1 MNGFEM
7 LIETFLRRLV
17 VIGRDHQG
25 RVGASLLGIAGQGNG
40 FFGGVGAGAGDH
52 RNPAV
57 GGLQAH
63 VDHSPVFVMAEGRR
77 FPGGAARHQAVG
89 SLVDLPVDQ
98 AEEGI
103 LVDRLVLKRGD
114 QGDQRSRKHAKLP
127 CHSAPCRG
135 AMNPATLPS
144 EVGGGKPMRRGG
156 AMVLAVV
163 GGLLIFVLG
172 SLGGGREAQAGI
184 LSASDL
190 DLYRTAFHDAAAGQW
205 SEAAKL
211 AAGAKEPLPAKVIQW
226 LDLARP
232 QSGNSFAAIT
242 AFIRANPEWPN
253 QAGLQRQA
261 EAAMPLDLPAV
272 EVRAWFA
279 QHAPMSADGVG
290 RYVDALVAGGTP
302 AKAADVVRRF
312 WVEAGFASVDEETG
326 FRTRFKTQIRG
337 VDDWARL
344 DRLLWDHQ
352 STAARRLLPLVDD
365 GHRAV
370 ASARIALADDEPG
383 VAELVKRVPVVLAG
397 DSGLLYERLHW
408 NRRKDNDGGAL
419 AILQDPPTQLGR
431 PALWWAERNIL
442 VRRLMVQHDAAGAYR
457 LVRAHGMTEGQPL
470 AEAEFLAGFLALRA
484 LHQPSDAFA
493 HFHRVYQAV
502 ATPMSLARGAYW
514 CGQAAEALHDQAQ
527 AQRWYSAAA
536 RYPTM
541 FYGQLAIAALGH
553 DHPPVLPPEPAVSD
567 SDLQGFNRLELVRV
581 IRMLHEIDPH
591 DEAGHVGLF
600 LRRAIKDGK
609 GAVQFALLARLA
621 DEAQRP
627 DLAIA
632 VAKQALLA
640 GVTLTQLG
648 YPVLPIPAAGGI
660 ESGLALAVIRQEST
674 FNTTTISPVGAR
686 GLMQLMPA
694 TAQQVAS
701 KLGLHHDDGR
711 LITDPNYNI
720 LLGTTYLG
728 QLIGGYD
735 GSYAL
740 AIAAYN
746 AGSGRVRDWLNKFG
760 DPRNGDLDSVD
771 WVESIPIAETRNYV
785 QRVLE
790 ALEVYRVRLGVAKA
804 DLTLTRDLAR

>member
-1 MNGFEM
+1 
-7 LIETFLRRLV
+7 
-17 VIGRDHQG
+17 
-25 RVGASLLGIAGQGNG
+25 
-40 FFGGVGAGAGDH
+40 
-52 RNPAV
+52 
-57 GGLQAH
+57 
-63 VDHSPVFVMAEGRR
+63 
-77 FPGGAARHQAVG
+77 
-89 SLVDLPVDQ
+89 
-98 AEEGI
+98 
-103 LVDRLVLKRGD
+103 
-114 QGDQRSRKHAKLP
+114 
-127 CHSAPCRG
+127 
-135 AMNPATLPS
+135 MNPATLPP
-144 EVGGGKPMRRGG
+144 EAGGGKPVRQGFVT
-156 AMVLAVV
+156 VLA
-163 GGLLIFVLG
+163 GGLLAFMLG
-172 SLGGGREAQAGI
+172 NLVGSSGVQAGI
-184 LSASDL
+184 LSTSDL
-190 DLYRTAFHDAAAGQW
+190 DRYRMAFHDGAEGQW
-205 SEAAKL
+205 SEAARL

-253 QAGLQRQA
+253 QTGLQRQA
-261 EAAMPLDLPAV
+261 EAAMPLDLPAA

-279 QHAPMSADGVG
+279 QHAPMSADGAG
-290 RYVDALVAGGTP
+290 RYVEALVAGGTP
-302 AKAADVVRRF
+302 AKAADVARRF
-312 WVEAGFASVDEETG
+312 WVEAGFVSVDEEAG
-326 FRTRFKTQIRG
+326 FRTRFKAQIRA

-352 STAARRLLPLVDD
+352 STAVRRLLPLVDD
-365 GHRAV
+365 GHRAL

-419 AILQDPPTQLGR
+419 AILRDPPAQLGR

-442 VRRLMVQHDAAGAYR
+442 ARRLMVQHDAAGAYR
-457 LVRAHGMTEGQPL
+457 LVQAHGMTEGQPL

-514 CGQAAEALHDQAQ
+514 CGRAAEALHDQAQ

-553 DHPPVLPPEPAVSD
+553 DHPPVMPPEPVVSET
-567 SDLQGFNRLELVRV
+567 DLQGFDRLELVRT
-581 IRMLHEIDPH
+581 IRMLHEIDPR
-591 DEAGHVGLF
+591 DEAGHIGLF
-600 LRRAIKDGK
+600 LRRVIKDGR

-621 DEAQRP
+621 DEVQRP
-627 DLAIA
+627 DLAIT
-632 VAKQALLA
+632 VAKQALLT
-640 GVTLTQLG
+640 GVTLTRLG
-648 YPVLPIPAAGGI
+648 YPVLPIPAAGGV
-660 ESGLALAVIRQEST
+660 ESSLALAVIRQEST

-694 TAQQVAS
+694 TAQQVAG
-701 KLGLHHDDGR
+701 KLGLRHDDGR
-711 LITDPNYNI
+711 LITDPDYNI

-728 QLIGGYD
+728 QLIGGYG

-746 AGSGRVRDWLNKFG
+746 AGSGRVRDWLSKFG
-760 DPRNGDLDSVD
+760 DPRNGDLDGVD